1 MKLTPTKEEILTV
14 LGELNREEHLN
25 VGEIVDKVS
34 YGKRSVLEN
43 IQHLEDDNLV
53 KREKVGREHHISLNH
68 DHLDIVSNITKRR
81 RDVREINNT
90 QPQNISLNYRRKN
103 EENYSSAIYKSLGV
117 ESIFNRN
124 ITVTEE
130 NVPIYVLLEKIIDK
144 VEDRQHKE
152 LKKQASNIFDELIEE
167 YNVREKLPKNH
178 KRTVVNAVCNNLN
191 DVNESYGD
199 FDYGHLPAISIRPEY
214 IFLIH
219 SPAVIM
225 DLSGGTVEMEDIEEA
240 RDTIEQDLKKMD
252 EGKPVLEEPSNE
264 RLVESLRAVSV
275 FTKEEVEFFKDFF
288 SKVSE
293 RKQGKPIVTVTKPS
307 NSPIPP
313 VKQDTEKK

>member
-1 MKLTPTKEEILTV
+1 MKITPTGREILSKLGKLSKEEYLT
-14 LGELNREEHLN
+14 
-25 VGEIVDKVS
+25 VGEIADRVS
-34 YGKRSVLEN
+34 FSERAVKDNIGYLEEEKL
-43 IQHLEDDNLV
+43 IQ
-53 KREKVGREHHISLNH
+53 REKEGVEHHISLNH
-68 DHLDIVSNITKRR
+68 EHLDMVSNITKRR
-81 RDVREINNT
+81 RDVREIKNT
-90 QPQNISLNYRRKN
+90 KAQDISLNFRRKN

-117 ESIFNRN
+117 ESIFDRN
-124 ITVTEE
+124 ITVAEE

-167 YNVREKLPKNH
+167 YDVREKLPKNH
-178 KRTVVNAVCNNLN
+178 KRTAVNAVCNNLN
-191 DVNESYGD
+191 NVNESYGD

-225 DLSGGTVEMEDIEEA
+225 DLSGGTVEMKDIEEA

-264 RLVESLRAVSV
+264 RLVESLSAVSV
-275 FTKEEVEFFKDFF
+275 FTEEEVEFFKDFF

-293 RKQGKPIVTVTKPS
+293 RKQGKPLVTVTKPS